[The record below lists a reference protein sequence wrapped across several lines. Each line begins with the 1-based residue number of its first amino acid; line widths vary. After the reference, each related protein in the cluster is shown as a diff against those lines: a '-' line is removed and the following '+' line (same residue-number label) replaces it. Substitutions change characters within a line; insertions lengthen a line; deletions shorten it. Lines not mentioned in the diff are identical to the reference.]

1 MMMWR
6 RISGRRAGSP
16 ERDELPGGRDVTT
29 EPREQQEPS
38 MEEILSSIRRII
50 ADEDTDN
57 SPGDDELGAAEA
69 HSEALDD
76 DAEALARAAE
86 EDDDADEDVLE
97 LTKMVRESGEV
108 IDLQGERSSTDEAMY
123 DEARY
128 DDGARDDDRAR
139 NDNDQRR
146 ELAPADHAS
155 EEEPAGAGRDHIQRK
170 DQVVHS
176 EHARAAELMSA
187 TTASVAGGAF
197 AKLSQALQRTPE
209 EESVAETSGRTVEQF
224 IEDIA
229 RPMLKEWLDENL
241 PPIVERLVQK
251 EIQKI
256 SRRAELI

>member
-1 MMMWR
+1 
-6 RISGRRAGSP
+6 
-16 ERDELPGGRDVTT
+16 
-29 EPREQQEPS
+29 

-50 ADEDTDN
+50 ADEETDDG
-57 SPGDDELGAAEA
+57 SRGDDELGAAEA
-69 HSEALDD
+69 QSEALDD
-76 DAEALARAAE
+76 DVETLARDDE
-86 EDDDADEDVLE
+86 EDDIDEDVLE
-97 LTKMVRESGEV
+97 LTKVVRESGDV
-108 IDLQGERSSTDEAMY
+108 IDLQGERSSADDAMDD
-123 DEARY
+123 DEAR
-128 DDGARDDDRAR
+128 GENETSDDD
-139 NDNDQRR
+139 DQRL
-146 ELAPADHAS
+146 ELAPVDHAPQQG
-155 EEEPAGAGRDHIQRK
+155 PAGAGRDHIQRK

-209 EESVAETSGRTVEQF
+209 EESVADSSGRTVEQF

-241 PPIVERLVQK
+241 PAIVERLVQK

>member
-1 MMMWR
+1 
-6 RISGRRAGSP
+6 
-16 ERDELPGGRDVTT
+16 
-29 EPREQQEPS
+29 

-50 ADEDTDN
+50 ADEDTDDA

-69 HSEALDD
+69 QSEALDD

-86 EDDDADEDVLE
+86 EEDDDDEDVLE

-108 IDLQGERSSTDEAMY
+108 IDLQGERSSADDAMY
-123 DEARY
+123 DDEARD
-128 DDGARDDDRAR
+128 DDGARDE
-139 NDNDQRR
+139 DNQRM
-146 ELAPADHAS
+146 ELAPADHAP
-155 EEEPAGAGRDHIQRK
+155 EEEPAGAGREHIQRK

-229 RPMLKEWLDENL
+229 RPMLKEWLDQNL

>member
-1 MMMWR
+1 
-6 RISGRRAGSP
+6 
-16 ERDELPGGRDVTT
+16 
-29 EPREQQEPS
+29 

-50 ADEDTDN
+50 ADEETDD
-57 SPGDDELGAAEA
+57 SSSGDDELGAAEA
-69 HSEALDD
+69 QSEALDD
-76 DAEALARAAE
+76 DAETLAQAAADE
-86 EDDDADEDVLE
+86 GDADEDVLE
-97 LTKMVRESGEV
+97 LTKVVRESGEV
-108 IDLQGERSSTDEAMY
+108 IELQGERSSADDALDDDESR
-123 DEARY
+123 D
-128 DDGARDDDRAR
+128 DDGARDDE
-139 NDNDQRR
+139 DQSM
-146 ELAPADHAS
+146 ELAPVEHAP
-155 EEEPAGAGRDHIQRK
+155 EEEPAGAGRNHMQRK

-209 EESVAETSGRTVEQF
+209 EESVADSSGRTVEQF

-241 PPIVERLVQK
+241 PAIVERLVQK

>member
-1 MMMWR
+1 
-6 RISGRRAGSP
+6 
-16 ERDELPGGRDVTT
+16 
-29 EPREQQEPS
+29 

-50 ADEDTDN
+50 ADEETED
-57 SPGDDELGAAEA
+57 SGRGDAEPGAAEA
-69 HSEALDD
+69 RSEALDD
-76 DAEALARAAE
+76 DAEARARAAE
-86 EDDDADEDVLE
+86 EEDDSDEDVLE

-108 IDLQGERSSTDEAMY
+108 IDLQGERSSADDAMY
-123 DEARY
+123 DDEARH
-128 DDGARDDDRAR
+128 DDGARDDD
-139 NDNDQRR
+139 DQRM
-146 ELAPADHAS
+146 ELAPADHAP
-155 EEEPAGAGRDHIQRK
+155 EEEPAGAGREHIQRK

-176 EHARAAELMSA
+176 DHARAAELMSA

>member
-1 MMMWR
+1 
-6 RISGRRAGSP
+6 
-16 ERDELPGGRDVTT
+16 
-29 EPREQQEPS
+29 

-50 ADEDTDN
+50 ADEETDDG
-57 SPGDDELGAAEA
+57 SRGDDELGAAEA
-69 HSEALDD
+69 QSEALDD
-76 DAEALARAAE
+76 DVETLARDDE
-86 EDDDADEDVLE
+86 EDDIDEDVLE
-97 LTKMVRESGEV
+97 LTKVVRESGDV
-108 IDLQGERSSTDEAMY
+108 IDLQGERSSADDAMDD
-123 DEARY
+123 DEAR
-128 DDGARDDDRAR
+128 GENEASDDD
-139 NDNDQRR
+139 DQRL
-146 ELAPADHAS
+146 ELAPVDHAPQQG
-155 EEEPAGAGRDHIQRK
+155 PAGAGRDHIQRK

-209 EESVAETSGRTVEQF
+209 EESVADSSGRTVEQF

-241 PPIVERLVQK
+241 PAIVERLVQK

>member
-1 MMMWR
+1 
-6 RISGRRAGSP
+6 
-16 ERDELPGGRDVTT
+16 
-29 EPREQQEPS
+29 

-50 ADEDTDN
+50 ADEETDDG
-57 SPGDDELGAAEA
+57 SRGDDELGAAEA
-69 HSEALDD
+69 QSEALDD
-76 DAEALARAAE
+76 DVEALARDDDE
-86 EDDDADEDVLE
+86 DDADEDVLE
-97 LTKMVRESGEV
+97 LTKVVRESGDV
-108 IDLQGERSSTDEAMY
+108 IDLQGERSSADDAMDD
-123 DEARY
+123 DEAR
-128 DDGARDDDRAR
+128 GENETSDDD
-139 NDNDQRR
+139 DQRL
-146 ELAPADHAS
+146 ELAPVDHAPQQG
-155 EEEPAGAGRDHIQRK
+155 PAGAGRDHIQRK

-209 EESVAETSGRTVEQF
+209 EESVADSSGRTVEQF

-241 PPIVERLVQK
+241 PAIVERLVQK